1 MDEAEYPDVTDVR
14 ERYIDQGE
22 SMMVAFSARYL
33 AITRGTLSAFAF
45 MWWPEEDGADLPP
58 EEVPGFS
65 QVYLWRQHQGTPLTL
80 TLSRANLLSCYTPF
94 LAERMGEED
103 PGEWKVTDADGDVWE
118 G

>member
-1 MDEAEYPDVTDVR
+1 MTPDENPGVTDVR
-14 ERYIDQGE
+14 ERYVDRDEKMI
-22 SMMVAFSARYL
+22 VAFAARYL
-33 AITRGTLSAFAF
+33 AISRGTLSAFAF
-45 MWWPEEDGADLPP
+45 MWWPDDGVETPP

-80 TLSRANLLSCYTPF
+80 TLSRANLLHAYEPF
-94 LAERMGEED
+94 LLERYEEED